1 MPKQLQIS
9 PKILELA
16 WASHEREDR
25 HEIPV
30 RTNFFLVQLA
40 QLGARR
46 CNQVQLLHFVAP
58 RLQLLVQQAKV
69 AGLVDS

>member
-1 MPKQLQIS
+1 MPKQLQPS
-9 PKILELA
+9 PKILELGLGQP
-16 WASHEREDR
+16 RKRDR
-25 HEIPV
+25 HEIPE

-58 RLQLLVQQAKV
+58 VLHHFCTAV
-69 AGLVDS
+69 